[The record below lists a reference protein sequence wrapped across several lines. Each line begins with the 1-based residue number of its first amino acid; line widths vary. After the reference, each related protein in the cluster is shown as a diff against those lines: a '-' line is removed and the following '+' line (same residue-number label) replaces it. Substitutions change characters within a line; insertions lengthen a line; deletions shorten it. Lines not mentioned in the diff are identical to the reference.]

1 MKTLLTALD
10 LYNGWVNAPTIDY
23 LAGLAR
29 MDLSRPR
36 HIISVMDLPTIHA
49 VTYSPAMIEAYI
61 EAEPV
66 AEPWTEI
73 ADTWLAL
80 YRQDATDRAAI
91 REISYGL

>member
-1 MKTLLTALD
+1 MKILLTAMD
-10 LYNGWVNAPTIDY
+10 IYQAWVNAPTIDY

-29 MDLSRPR
+29 
-36 HIISVMDLPTIHA
+36 
-49 VTYSPAMIEAYI
+49 I

>member
-29 MDLSRPR
+29 IDLSRPR
-36 HIISVMDLPTIHA
+36 HIVSVMELPTIHA
-49 VTYSPAMIEAYI
+49 AHYTPAMIEAYI

-66 AEPWTEI
+66 ADPWTEI

-80 YRQDATDRAAI
+80 YRQDAADRQAI
-91 REISYGL
+91 AEIPYGL